1 MLESKTV
8 FEKTSQSESL
18 KICGNCR
25 RARFCLEPKNLEFL
39 KKMAEWHGIHLM
51 RLWAKNGHIMAFG
64 GQHVDPDKTRAAE
77 LIRETT
83 TYCIAAGA
91 KVLWPDTPCF
101 LWRPQRPQP
110 PRILNLF
117 KQPWNTRSKSS

>member
-1 MLESKTV
+1 MNAPAAQFTQQK
-8 FEKTSQSESL
+8 F
-18 KICGNCR
+18 CGNCR
-25 RARFCLEPKNLEFL
+25 RVHFCLKAEDVEFL
-39 KKMAEWHGIHLM
+39 KNMIKWHGANLM
-51 RLWAKNGHIMAFG
+51 RLWAKNGHAMAFG

-77 LIRETT
+77 LIRETA